1 MLFMG
6 IREDVGG
13 ILNELLERAPGDITG
28 AALLRPDG
36 LMIASVLSK
45 DTDEKRLA
53 AMGAAIVGTSQR
65 TCDELSRGNLS
76 EIIIEGSTGKATF
89 SFAGNKGILAV
100 LSPKEVNLG
109 LVLMEIE
116 RTSAS
121 IAKAME

>member
-1 MLFMG
+1 MG
-6 IREDVGG
+6 IREDIGSV
-13 ILNELLERAPGDITG
+13 LNELLERAPGDVTG

-36 LMIASVLSK
+36 LMIASVLSQ

-65 TCDELSRGNLS
+65 TCDELSRGDLG

-89 SFAGNKGILAV
+89 SFAGSKGILAV

-109 LVLMEIE
+109 LVLMEVE
-116 RTSAS
+116 RTSEE
-121 IAKAME
+121 IAKIMG

>member
-1 MLFMG
+1 MG
-6 IREDVGG
+6 IREDVGR
-13 ILNELLERAPGDITG
+13 ILNELLERAPGDVTG

-36 LMIASVLSK
+36 LMIASVLSQ

-65 TCDELSRGNLS
+65 TCDELSRGDLN
-76 EIIIEGSTGKATF
+76 EIIIEGNTGKATF

>member
-1 MLFMG
+1 MG
-6 IREDVGG
+6 LREDVGR
-13 ILNELLERAPGDITG
+13 ILNELLERAPGDVTG

-36 LMIASVLSK
+36 LMIASVLSQ

-65 TCDELSRGNLS
+65 TCDELSRGDLN

-89 SFAGNKGILAV
+89 SFAGTKGILAV

-116 RTSAS
+116 RTSES

>member
-1 MLFMG
+1 MG

>member
-1 MLFMG
+1 MG
-6 IREDVGG
+6 IREDVGR
-13 ILNELLERAPGDITG
+13 ILNELLERAPGDVTG

-36 LMIASVLSK
+36 LMIASVLSQ

-65 TCDELSRGNLS
+65 TCDELSRGDLN

-89 SFAGNKGILAV
+89 SFAGTKGILAV

-116 RTSAS
+116 RTSES

>member
-1 MLFMG
+1 MG

-13 ILNELLERAPGDITG
+13 ILNELLERAPGDVTG

-36 LMIASVLSK
+36 LMIASVLSQ

-100 LSPKEVNLG
+100 LSPKDVNLG

>member
-1 MLFMG
+1 MG

-13 ILNELLERAPGDITG
+13 ILNELLERAPGDVTG

-36 LMIASVLSK
+36 LMIASVLSQ

-65 TCDELSRGNLS
+65 TCDELSRGNLN

-116 RTSAS
+116 RTSTS

>member
-1 MLFMG
+1 MG

-13 ILNELLERAPGDITG
+13 ILNELLERAPGDVTG

>member
-1 MLFMG
+1 MG

-13 ILNELLERAPGDITG
+13 ILNELLERAPGDVTG

-36 LMIASVLSK
+36 LMIASVLSQ

-89 SFAGNKGILAV
+89 SFAGSKGILAV

>member
-1 MLFMG
+1 MG

-13 ILNELLERAPGDITG
+13 ILNELMERAPGDVTG

-36 LMIASVLSK
+36 LMIASVLPQ

-65 TCDELSRGNLS
+65 TCDELSRGDLG
-76 EIIIEGSTGKATF
+76 EIIIEGSVGKATF
-89 SFAGNKGILAV
+89 SFAGSKGILAV

-109 LVLMEIE
+109 LVLMEVE
-116 RTSAS
+116 RTAD
-121 IAKAME
+121 KVKEVMEK

>member
-1 MLFMG
+1 MG
-6 IREDVGG
+6 IREDVGR
-13 ILNELLERAPGDITG
+13 ILNELLERAPGDVTG

-36 LMIASVLSK
+36 LMIASVLSQ

-65 TCDELSRGNLS
+65 TCDELSRGDLN
-76 EIIIEGSTGKATF
+76 EIIIEGNTGKATF
-89 SFAGNKGILAV
+89 SFAGPKGILAV

-116 RTSAS
+116 RTSES